1 MGFSPPNWLNSS
13 SVASS
18 VCLMEL
24 GISQRTAAV
33 AAASAGLGFAT
44 AKALANE
51 GVRVVICS
59 RDADRVASAAREIGH
74 GCVGV
79 VADVSTVEGALA
91 FVREAQ
97 TTLGRIDILVANGGG
112 PPAGNFT
119 STDLSVYP
127 AAIERSMLA
136 TVAMCKEVIPAMQQ
150 HRWGRVV
157 AITSTAVRQPFAN
170 LILSSTARAGL
181 TAFLKTV
188 STEVAGDG
196 VTVNTVQPGTH
207 ATDRIKQL
215 YGSMEGAAEGIPAG
229 VVGDPQDFGSVVAFL
244 CSEHAKFV
252 TGTHLHVD
260 GGSYPGLM

>member
-1 MGFSPPNWLNSS
+1 MD
-13 SVASS
+13 
-18 VCLMEL
+18 L

-33 AAASAGLGFAT
+33 AAASAGLGFAS
-44 AKALANE
+44 AKALAAE

-59 RDADRVASAAREIGH
+59 RDADRVAQAAQKIGN

-79 VADVSTVEGALA
+79 VADVSTTQGALD
-91 FVREAQ
+91 FVGQAQ
-97 TTLGRIDILVANGGG
+97 NIVGHIDIVVANGGG
-112 PPAGNFT
+112 PPAGNFA
-119 STDLSVYP
+119 STDLDLYP
-127 AAIERSMLA
+127 AALERSMLA
-136 TVAMCKEVIPAMQQ
+136 TVAMCKEAIPAMQQ
-150 HRWGRVV
+150 RGWGRVV

-188 STEVAGDG
+188 ATEVAGNG

-229 VVGDPQDFGSVVAFL
+229 VVGDPSDFGSVVAFL
-244 CSEHAKFV
+244 CSEQAKFV
-252 TGTHLHVD
+252 TGAHLQVD
-260 GGSYPGLM
+260 GGSYPGLI

>member
-1 MGFSPPNWLNSS
+1 MD
-13 SVASS
+13 
-18 VCLMEL
+18 L

-33 AAASAGLGFAT
+33 AAASAGLGFAS
-44 AKALANE
+44 AKALADE

-59 RDADRVASAAREIGH
+59 RDADRVAQAAQKIGN

-79 VADVSTVEGALA
+79 VADVSTTQGARDV
-91 FVREAQ
+91 VRKAQ
-97 TTLGRIDILVANGGG
+97 EILGYIDIVVANGGG
-112 PPAGNFT
+112 PPAGNFA
-119 STDLSVYP
+119 STDLDLYP
-127 AAIERSMLA
+127 AALERSMLA
-136 TVAMCKEVIPAMQQ
+136 TVAMCKEVIPSMQQ
-150 HRWGRVV
+150 RGWGRIV

-188 STEVAGDG
+188 ATEVAANG

-229 VVGDPQDFGSVVAFL
+229 VVGDPSDFGSVVAFL
-244 CSEHAKFV
+244 CSEQAKFV
-252 TGTHLHVD
+252 TGAHLQVD
-260 GGSYPGLM
+260 GGSYPGLI

>member
-1 MGFSPPNWLNSS
+1 MD
-13 SVASS
+13 
-18 VCLMEL
+18 L

-33 AAASAGLGFAT
+33 AAASAGLGFAS
-44 AKALANE
+44 AKALADE

-59 RDADRVASAAREIGH
+59 RDADRVAQAAQKIGN

-79 VADVSTVEGALA
+79 VADVSTTQGALD
-91 FVREAQ
+91 FVRQAQ
-97 TTLGRIDILVANGGG
+97 EILGYIDIVVANGGG
-112 PPAGNFT
+112 PPAGNFA
-119 STDLSVYP
+119 STDLDLYP
-127 AAIERSMLA
+127 AALERSMLA
-136 TVAMCKEVIPAMQQ
+136 TVAMCKEVIPSMQQ
-150 HRWGRVV
+150 RGWGRVV

-188 STEVAGDG
+188 ATEVAANG

-229 VVGDPQDFGSVVAFL
+229 VVGDPSDFGSVVAFL
-244 CSEHAKFV
+244 CSEQAKFV
-252 TGTHLHVD
+252 TGAHLQVD
-260 GGSYPGLM
+260 GGSYPGLI

>member
-1 MGFSPPNWLNSS
+1 MD
-13 SVASS
+13 
-18 VCLMEL
+18 L

-33 AAASAGLGFAT
+33 AAASAGLGFAS
-44 AKALANE
+44 AKALADE

-59 RDADRVASAAREIGH
+59 RDADRVAHAAQKIGN

-79 VADVSTVEGALA
+79 VADVSTSQGALD
-91 FVREAQ
+91 FVRQAQ
-97 TTLGRIDILVANGGG
+97 EILGHIDIVVANGGG
-112 PPAGNFT
+112 PPAGNFA
-119 STDLSVYP
+119 STDLDLYP
-127 AAIERSMLA
+127 AALERSMLA
-136 TVAMCKEVIPAMQQ
+136 TVAMCKEVIPSMQQ
-150 HRWGRVV
+150 RGWGRVI

-188 STEVAGDG
+188 ATEVAANG

-229 VVGDPQDFGSVVAFL
+229 VVGDPSDFGSVVAFL
-244 CSEHAKFV
+244 CSEQAKFV
-252 TGTHLHVD
+252 TGAHLQVD
-260 GGSYPGLM
+260 GGSYPGLI

>member
-1 MGFSPPNWLNSS
+1 MD
-13 SVASS
+13 
-18 VCLMEL
+18 L

-33 AAASAGLGFAT
+33 AAASAGLGFAS
-44 AKALANE
+44 AKALADE
-51 GVRVVICS
+51 GVRVVMCS
-59 RDADRVASAAREIGH
+59 RDADRVAHAAQKIGN

-79 VADVSTVEGALA
+79 VADVSTTQGALD
-91 FVREAQ
+91 FVRQAQ
-97 TTLGRIDILVANGGG
+97 EILGHIDIIVANGGG
-112 PPAGNFT
+112 PPAGNFA
-119 STDLSVYP
+119 STDLDLYP
-127 AAIERSMLA
+127 AALERSMLA

-150 HRWGRVV
+150 RGWGRVV

-188 STEVAGDG
+188 ATEVAGNG

-229 VVGDPQDFGSVVAFL
+229 VVGDPNDFGNIVAFL
-244 CSEHAKFV
+244 CSEQAKFV
-252 TGTHLHVD
+252 TGTHLQVD
-260 GGSYPGLM
+260 GGSYPGLI

>member
-1 MGFSPPNWLNSS
+1 MD
-13 SVASS
+13 
-18 VCLMEL
+18 L

-33 AAASAGLGFAT
+33 AAASAGLGFAS
-44 AKALANE
+44 AKALADE

-59 RDADRVASAAREIGH
+59 RDADRVAQAAQKIGN

-79 VADVSTVEGALA
+79 VADVSTTQGALD
-91 FVREAQ
+91 FVRQAQ
-97 TTLGRIDILVANGGG
+97 EILGYIDIVVANGGG
-112 PPAGNFT
+112 PPAGNFA
-119 STDLSVYP
+119 STDLDLYP
-127 AAIERSMLA
+127 AALERSMLA
-136 TVAMCKEVIPAMQQ
+136 TVAMCKEVIPSMQQ
-150 HRWGRVV
+150 RGWGRVV

-188 STEVAGDG
+188 ATEVAANG

-229 VVGDPQDFGSVVAFL
+229 VVGDPSDFGSVVAFL
-244 CSEHAKFV
+244 CSEQAKFV
-252 TGTHLHVD
+252 TGAHLQID
-260 GGSYPGLM
+260 GGSYPGLI

>member
-1 MGFSPPNWLNSS
+1 MD
-13 SVASS
+13 
-18 VCLMEL
+18 L

-33 AAASAGLGFAT
+33 AAASAGLGFAS
-44 AKALANE
+44 AKALAEE

-59 RDADRVASAAREIGH
+59 RDADRVAQAAQKIGN

-79 VADVSTVEGALA
+79 VADVSTSQGALD
-91 FVREAQ
+91 FVRQAQ
-97 TTLGRIDILVANGGG
+97 EILGHIDIVVANGGG
-112 PPAGNFT
+112 PPAGNFA
-119 STDLSVYP
+119 STDLDLYP
-127 AAIERSMLA
+127 AALERSMLA
-136 TVAMCKEVIPAMQQ
+136 TVAMCKEVIPSMQQ
-150 HRWGRVV
+150 RGWGRVI

-188 STEVAGDG
+188 ATEVAANG

-229 VVGDPQDFGSVVAFL
+229 VVGDPTDFGSVVAFL
-244 CSEHAKFV
+244 CSEQAKFV
-252 TGTHLHVD
+252 TGAHLQVD
-260 GGSYPGLM
+260 GGSYPGLI

>member
-1 MGFSPPNWLNSS
+1 MD
-13 SVASS
+13 
-18 VCLMEL
+18 L

-33 AAASAGLGFAT
+33 AAASAGLGFAS
-44 AKALANE
+44 AKALADE

-59 RDADRVASAAREIGH
+59 RDADRVAQAAQKIGN

-79 VADVSTVEGALA
+79 VADVSTTQGALD
-91 FVREAQ
+91 FVRQAQ
-97 TTLGRIDILVANGGG
+97 EILGHIDIVVANGGG
-112 PPAGNFT
+112 PPAGNFA
-119 STDLSVYP
+119 STDLDLYP
-127 AAIERSMLA
+127 AALERSMLA
-136 TVAMCKEVIPAMQQ
+136 TVAMCKEVIPSMQQ
-150 HRWGRVV
+150 RGWGRVV

-188 STEVAGDG
+188 ATEVAANG

-229 VVGDPQDFGSVVAFL
+229 VVGDPSDFGSVVAFL
-244 CSEHAKFV
+244 CSEQAKFV
-252 TGTHLHVD
+252 TGAHLQVD
-260 GGSYPGLM
+260 GGSYPGLI

>member
-1 MGFSPPNWLNSS
+1 MD
-13 SVASS
+13 
-18 VCLMEL
+18 L

-33 AAASAGLGFAT
+33 AAASAGLGFAS
-44 AKALANE
+44 AKALAEE

-59 RDADRVASAAREIGH
+59 RDADRVAQAAQKIGN

-79 VADVSTVEGALA
+79 VADVSTSQGALD
-91 FVREAQ
+91 FIRQAQ
-97 TTLGRIDILVANGGG
+97 EILGHIDIVVANGGG
-112 PPAGNFT
+112 PPAGNFA
-119 STDLSVYP
+119 STGLDLYP
-127 AAIERSMLA
+127 AALERSMLA
-136 TVAMCKEVIPAMQQ
+136 TVAMCKEVIPSMQQ
-150 HRWGRVV
+150 RGWGRVI

-188 STEVAGDG
+188 ATEVAANG

-229 VVGDPQDFGSVVAFL
+229 VVGDPSDFGSVVAFL
-244 CSEHAKFV
+244 CSEQAKFV
-252 TGTHLHVD
+252 TGAHLQVD
-260 GGSYPGLM
+260 GGSYPGLI